1 MKKFFVTAA
10 CLCMLAIP
18 VYGANV
24 DAASVPWDQDI
35 ELAGTISIGQ
45 TVTIPKR
52 EYHVVYDEDGN
63 WEDEY
68 YTGGEAYYQ
77 LNVTAGQTYY
87 IDAKECYVSFLD
99 DKGRT
104 GGYDDD
110 YYESYSQNYYAVKN
124 ETIYIHLY
132 NRYSS
137 ENEQATVKAGQTF
150 TGNVTKADG
159 SGDNVYYYTP
169 SLSGQYTFKISSSD
183 ESVDP
188 GLDIGVMKRNYMER
202 LKSKDC
208 TWVSGYGY
216 QQVTVNLQAGKC
228 YVIDASVRKDESYTL
243 ALTQKPSVPVSGVTA
258 KKAVSKKAKKAI
270 VKWKKVSGVNGY
282 EVTYSLKKN
291 FKKAK
296 TVNVSAKK
304 AKVTL
309 KKLKKGKKYFVK
321 IRAYKNVEGTR
332 YYGAYS
338 KTLKV
343 NVK

>member
-18 VYGANV
+18 VCGANV
-24 DAASVPWDQDI
+24 DAASVPWDSTI
-35 ELAGTISIGQ
+35 ELNGTVGMGSTM
-45 TVTIPKR
+45 TVPAR
-52 EYHVVYDEDGN
+52 VYHYDAEED
-63 WEDEY
+63 DYY

-87 IDAKECYVSFLD
+87 IDSKECYVAFLD

-104 GGYDDD
+104 GGYDD
-110 YYESYSQNYYAVKN
+110 YYESYSKNYYAVKN
-124 ETIYIHLY
+124 ETIYVRLY
-132 NRYSS
+132 NYTS
-137 ENEQATVKAGQTF
+137 ENEQATVKTGQTF

-188 GLDIGVMKRNYMER
+188 GLNIGVMKRNYMES

-216 QQVTVNLQAGKC
+216 RQVTVNLQAGKC
-228 YVIDASVRKDESYTL
+228 YVIDASVGEDESYTL

-282 EVTYSLKKN
+282 EVTYSLKKS
-291 FKKAK
+291 FKNAK

>member
-1 MKKFFVTAA
+1 MKKFFVTAT

-18 VYGANV
+18 VCSANV
-24 DAASVPWDQDI
+24 DAASVPWDSTI
-35 ELAGTISIGQ
+35 ELSGIVGIGS
-45 TVTIPKR
+45 TVTVPAR
-52 EYHVVYDEDGN
+52 VWHYDED
-63 WEDEY
+63 EDDDY

-77 LNVTAGQTYY
+77 LNVTAGQSYY
-87 IDAKECYVSFLD
+87 IDSKECRVSFLD
-99 DKGRT
+99 DKGN
-104 GGYDDD
+104 GGYDD
-110 YYESYSQNYYAVKN
+110 YYDSYNYYAVKN
-124 ETIYIHLY
+124 ETIYLRLY
-132 NRYSS
+132 NYSS
-137 ENEQATVKAGQTF
+137 ENEQATVKAGQVF
-150 TGNVTKADG
+150 TGDVSKGDG
-159 SGDNVYYYTP
+159 SGDNLYYYTP
-169 SLSGQYTFKISSSD
+169 SLSGQYTFKVSSSD

-188 GLDIGVMKRNYMER
+188 GLEIGVMKRNYMVN
-202 LKSKDC
+202 LKDKDC

-216 QQVTVNLQAGKC
+216 QQVTANLQAGKC
-228 YVIDASVRKDESYTL
+228 YVIDVVSIDEEDSYNL

-270 VKWKKVSGVNGY
+270 VKWKKADGVNGY
-282 EVTYSLKKN
+282 EVTYSLKKS
-291 FKKAK
+291 FKNAK

-304 AKVTL
+304 ANVTL

>member
-18 VYGANV
+18 AYGTNV
-24 DAASVPWDQDI
+24 DAASVPWDSTI
-35 ELAGTISIGQ
+35 ELNGVVGIGSTM
-45 TVTIPKR
+45 TVPPEKS
-52 EYHVVYDEDGN
+52 YYDENGN
-63 WEDEY
+63 WLYDE
-68 YTGGEAYYQ
+68 GGVAYYQ

-87 IDAKECYVSFLD
+87 IDSKECSVSFLD
-99 DKGRT
+99 DKGSA
-104 GGYDDD
+104 GGYDD
-110 YYESYSQNYYAVKN
+110 SYDNLFSTNYYAVKN
-124 ETIYIHLY
+124 ETIYIRLY
-132 NRYSS
+132 NDSS
-137 ENEQATVKAGQTF
+137 ENEQATVKAGQVF
-150 TGNVTKADG
+150 TGNVSKSEG
-159 SGDNVYYYTP
+159 SGDDLYYYTP
-169 SLSGQYTFKISSSD
+169 SLSGQYTFRVSSSD

-188 GLDIGVMKRNYMER
+188 GLDVGVMKRKYMVY

-208 TWVSGYGY
+208 TWASGYGY
-216 QQVTVNLQAGKC
+216 QEVTVNLQAGKC
-228 YVIDASVRKDESYTL
+228 YVINVYADDDESYTL
-243 ALTQKPSVPVSGVTA
+243 ALTRKPSVPVSGVTA
-258 KKAVSKKAKKAI
+258 KKAVSKKAKKAVI
-270 VKWKKVSGVNGY
+270 TWKKASDVNGY

-321 IRAYKNVEGTR
+321 IRAYKNVEGAR

-343 NVK
+343 KVK